1 MPIVVN
7 TNAAA
12 TTAAFNLGKNHANL
26 SKSLARLS
34 SGNRITTPAEDAGG
48 LAVAYKLDSSM
59 KRTEAVL
66 NNHQNA
72 LSYLQVQDGALESVG
87 NIVSRMAELR
97 TMAADVTKSTSDIEN
112 YSKEFREL
120 QVQLSQI
127 EKEKFN
133 GISLFS
139 NDAASAST
147 SPAPSR
153 LVGSTDY
160 DYVNHEG
167 NATTAT
173 NIVKVGRT
181 LYTHPSGLADDGSI
195 SINVTN
201 LQNLL
206 TLNSG
211 SSSALSDHNIGGMTS
226 SSANASATGYDI
238 NSTSNVF
245 ENIEQISLFQFT
257 HIIEKIADARAENGA
272 EQQRIQQSY
281 ELHSTNL
288 VNLEAAHGR
297 IMDVD
302 VALESTRF
310 AKHNVLVQASA
321 SMTAQANQLTSV
333 ALTLLQ

>member
-12 TTAAFNLGKNHANL
+12 TTAAFNLSKNHANL

-34 SGNRITTPAEDAGG
+34 SGQRITSPAEDAGG

-87 NIVSRMAELR
+87 NIVSRMSELR
-97 TMAADVTKSTSDIEN
+97 TMSADVTKNSSDIAN
-112 YSKEFREL
+112 YSKEFQEL
-120 QVQLSQI
+120 QVQLKQVSRG
-127 EKEKFN
+127 KFN
-133 GISLFS
+133 GISLFAV
-139 NDAASAST
+139 NGSAS
-147 SPAPSR
+147 
-153 LVGSTDY
+153 GSTGLQALGKLQSTSSESYIYND
-160 DYVNHEG
+160 ETG
-167 NATTAT
+167 SES
-173 NIVKVGRT
+173 T
-181 LYTHPSGLADDGSI
+181 LTYEKFSVQLLTHPSGIGADGSI
-195 SINVTN
+195 SLNVTN
-201 LQNLL
+201 IENMLKLDGKAL
-206 TLNSG
+206 TLFG
-211 SSSALSDHNIGGMTS
+211 
-226 SSANASATGYDI
+226 
-238 NSTSNVF
+238 TSNTDSSIDFKSIGNSSVI
-245 ENIEQISLFQFT
+245 ENIADVSVYQFT

-272 EQQRIQQSY
+272 EQQRVQSSY

-297 IMDVD
+297 IMDID

-321 SMTAQANQLTSV
+321 SMTAQANQLSQV